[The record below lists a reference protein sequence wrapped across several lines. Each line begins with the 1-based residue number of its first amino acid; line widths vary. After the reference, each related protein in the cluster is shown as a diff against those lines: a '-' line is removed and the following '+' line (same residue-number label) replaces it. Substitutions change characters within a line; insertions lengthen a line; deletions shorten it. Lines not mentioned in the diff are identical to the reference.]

1 MCSKNT
7 VALPV
12 SIDALKNIGN
22 RHKFLKQSEI
32 LAIELSCAFTPLQLS
47 IIFQANKDFE
57 NHLDFK
63 TQIPAIKRGVKELKI
78 LILLT
83 ESISISI

>member
-1 MCSKNT
+1 MYSQNK

-22 RHKFLKQSEI
+22 HHKFLKQSEI

-47 IIFQANKDFE
+47 MTFQANTDFE
-57 NHLDFK
+57 NYLDFK
-63 TQIPAIKRGVKELKI
+63 TQIPAIKREVKELKI
-78 LILLT
+78 LILLA